1 MKKMDSIG
9 SIIGSIS
16 SSTNID
22 SFHPHL
28 KQKSDDNETVLEK
41 FHCDTIVK
49 LETGQTKNIQKLTTN
64 DFLISTKQSPR
75 YSG

>member
-1 MKKMDSIG
+1 MRKMNSIG

-16 SSTNID
+16 SSKNID
-22 SFHPHL
+22 SFHPRL
-28 KQKSDDNETVLEK
+28 QQKSDDNETVLEK

-49 LETGQTKNIQKLTTN
+49 LETGQIKNIQKLTTN